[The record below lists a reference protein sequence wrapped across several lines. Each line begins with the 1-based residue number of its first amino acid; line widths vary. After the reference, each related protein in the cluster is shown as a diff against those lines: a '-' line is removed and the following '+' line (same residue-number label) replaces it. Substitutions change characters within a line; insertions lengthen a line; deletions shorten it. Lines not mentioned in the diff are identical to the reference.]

1 MATAFDS
8 LRSIQNNE
16 KLRIKHGQYFRLKSE
31 LTQRL
36 KASIRNGES
45 ATPEQMRL
53 VKLKIRQQLIQE
65 RKRKQKVIVITAIA
79 TLFILWELSFLFVYF
94 FFS

>member
-16 KLRIKHGQYFRLKSE
+16 KLRIKRGQYFRLKSE
-31 LTQRL
+31 LTQGL

-53 VKLKIRQQLIQE
+53 VKLKIKQQLIQE

-79 TLFILWELSFLFVYF
+79 TLFILWGLSFLFVYF

>member
-16 KLRIKHGQYFRLKSE
+16 KLRIKRGQYFRLKSE

-65 RKRKQKVIVITAIA
+65 RKRKVIVITAIA
-79 TLFILWELSFLFVYF
+79 TLFILWGLSFLFVYF